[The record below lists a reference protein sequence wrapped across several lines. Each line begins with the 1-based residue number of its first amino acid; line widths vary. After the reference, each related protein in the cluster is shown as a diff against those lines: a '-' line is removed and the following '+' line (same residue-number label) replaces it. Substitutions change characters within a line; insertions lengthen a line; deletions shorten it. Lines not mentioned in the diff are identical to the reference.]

1 MTTKPPQDIAD
12 RIEAA
17 RERAKAHRGG
27 AWQASDEQKAL
38 FPDLSGNTVNG
49 LGERDPRRA
58 RIVYW
63 DAPEGLPHG
72 ELQGYFYQRYFEV
85 DAIKETYHAGRG
97 PSELAPVAAR
107 RVDRPADDWARMVH
121 EQALAMGCEMVGI
134 AAMRDEWV
142 YEGHEVSEPWIIML
156 GLVMD
161 QPRLATA
168 PSTPEDPTSAVEVA
182 VNLARITRVSNT
194 LTNWIREQGWA
205 AEPRPGPRPT
215 GDIPLIPPA
224 IACGF
229 GQLGKHGSMIH
240 PEYGSSFRLAA
251 VTTTMPLV
259 ADAPRTFGVDEFC
272 ASCQV
277 CRRVCPP
284 DAIFDEKQP
293 VRGALKWYVDFDK
306 CVPYFNDHYGCGIC
320 IAECPWSIPGV
331 APRLV
336 EKLARRGRTQPGSA
350 AAETPQAQ

>member
-1 MTTKPPQDIAD
+1 MKADPLEDIDD

-17 RERAKAHRGG
+17 RERARADRE
-27 AWQASDEQKAL
+27 AWQPSDEQIAL
-38 FPDLSGNTVNG
+38 FPAISGNTVNG

-58 RIVYW
+58 KIVYW
-63 DAPEGLPHG
+63 DSPEGLPHG
-72 ELQGYFYQRYFEV
+72 ELQAYFYERYFEV

-97 PSELAPVAAR
+97 PSELAAVALKQ
-107 RVDRPADDWARMVH
+107 VERPAVEWAAQVRQ
-121 EQALAMGCEMVGI
+121 QAFAMGCEMVGI

-168 PSTPEDPTSAVEVA
+168 PSTPDDPTSAVEVA
-182 VNLARITRVSNT
+182 VNLARITKVSNT
-194 LTNWIREQGWA
+194 LTNWIREQGWD
-205 AEPRPGPRPT
+205 AEPRPGPRPA

-229 GQLGKHGSMIH
+229 GQLGKHGSLIH

-259 ADAPRTFGVDEFC
+259 ADAPRDFGVDEFC

-336 EKLARRGRTQPGSA
+336 EKLARRERSA
-350 AAETPQAQ
+350 AEVDPAEAS

>member
-1 MTTKPPQDIAD
+1 MDGATSDDIDD

-17 RERAKAHRGG
+17 RGRARAHRDG
-27 AWQASDEQKAL
+27 AWRPSDEQLAL
-38 FPDLSGNTVNG
+38 FPDVSANDLNG
-49 LGERDPRRA
+49 LGERDTRRPE
-58 RIVYW
+58 IVYW
-63 DAPEGLPHG
+63 DAPEGLAHG
-72 ELQGYFYQRYFEV
+72 DLQGYFYKAYFEV
-85 DAIKETYHAGRG
+85 DAIKEAYHAGRG
-97 PSELAPVAAR
+97 PSELTPLA
-107 RVDRPADDWARMVH
+107 DRPVSRPAADWAAEVR
-121 EQALAMGCEMVGI
+121 QKALDLGCEMVGI

-142 YEGHEVSEPWIIML
+142 YEGHSVSEPWIIML

-182 VNLARITRVSNT
+182 VNLARITRVSNE
-194 LTNWIREQGWA
+194 LTNWIRSQGWD

-229 GQLGKHGSMIH
+229 GELGKHGSMIH

-259 ADAPRTFGVDEFC
+259 ADAPRAFGADDFC

-277 CRRVCPP
+277 CTRVCPP
-284 DAIFDEKQP
+284 DAIYQEKQH
-293 VRGALKWYVDFDK
+293 VRGALKWYVDFNK

-320 IAECPWSIPGV
+320 IAECPWSLPGV

-336 EKLARRGRTQPGSA
+336 QKLARR
-350 AAETPQAQ
+350 AAE